1 MPPTKDMFPELL
13 ALAIAVDVGA
23 AERTWHG
30 HHPAPPPEEDDDD
43 DDDDDAK
50 PGPGGGSID
59 PDDDEGVDD
68 DDDDDDDDTLWTA
81 KDATLWSQT
90 AETLMKVGRCRRK
103 ASALGVQDECKV
115 RFRPLVREPVKVAA

>member
-1 MPPTKDMFPELL
+1 MFSQLL
-13 ALAIAVDVGA
+13 ALAISVDAGV
-23 AERTWHG
+23 AERTRRG

-43 DDDDDAK
+43 DDDDIK
-50 PGPGGGSID
+50 PGSGGNID

>member
-1 MPPTKDMFPELL
+1 MFPELL

-23 AERTWHG
+23 AARTWHG

-68 DDDDDDDDTLWTA
+68 DDDDDDDDDTLWTA

-90 AETLMKVGRCRRK
+90 AETLMTVGRCRRK
-103 ASALGVQDECKV
+103 ASALGVQDGCKM